1 MVIESYLS
9 LRTVFV
15 IIFDSIKPVNKS
27 TFLLIFRNET
37 GSLVSIPV
45 QKELAEV
52 ISSHLSLLSNKTSS
66 IKNSE
71 E

>member
-1 MVIESYLS
+1 M
-9 LRTVFV
+9 

-27 TFLLIFRNET
+27 TFLLTFKNET
-37 GSLVSIPV
+37 GNTVSIPV
-45 QKELAEV
+45 QKELANV
-52 ISSHLSLLSNKTSS
+52 ISSHLLLLSNKSSS